1 MNTCSIPT
9 LQMKAGNIYAG
20 VKVLVEGFFYTVAA
34 VSDGEYCGQP
44 VIEVDFDLTP
54 ERNPGLESF
63 MHCGFY
69 RASEIIHVHPSS
81 NQVLCL

>member
-1 MNTCSIPT
+1 MNTRSIPT
-9 LQMKAGNIYAG
+9 LQMKAGNIHAG
-20 VKVLVEGFFYTVAA
+20 VKVLVEGFFYSVTS

-54 ERNPGLESF
+54 ERNPGLDSF

-69 RASEIIHVHPSS
+69 GANEIVHVHTSS